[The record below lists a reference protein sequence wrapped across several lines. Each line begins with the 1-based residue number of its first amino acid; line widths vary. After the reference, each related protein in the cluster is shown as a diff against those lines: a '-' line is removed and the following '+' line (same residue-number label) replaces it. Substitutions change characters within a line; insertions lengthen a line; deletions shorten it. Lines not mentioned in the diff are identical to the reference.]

1 MTVKSIGVRNDPQ
14 KERHRKIMII
24 GVSSIV
30 FLVAFWLMKYQV
42 YALSGDVDES
52 SSALKKIYEEYDD
65 LFSQNDIVKSAV
77 RFMGMGIL
85 SLFVML
91 ADAASGLFD
100 KSFGLMDF
108 TNYTPVKKFL
118 DDWDVVWVALICVSL
133 AWLGITLVFNSDK
146 KPKVATNL
154 CVGILV
160 ITSMTWMVSQ
170 MNTLLTKD
178 IRNEILGTTSQETIY
193 SMLGNNVHDLL
204 YIDSIA
210 GLENLGETNADGEKY
225 ADVRT
230 PLNKKAWKALDI
242 NEVVFPDD
250 VKDESR
256 VIAEYHKTYLSDE
269 QGKYYSILTENYDGV
284 AWTDLLNT
292 YYYRYSID
300 WVAAMLEMIAIAI
313 IYLFFTYKVVRT
325 FYEIVFQEVLAILY
339 SANVTN
345 GQKALKI
352 LDGIK
357 DSYIIIM
364 LSLVSVR
371 LYLIATSYVASKSWG
386 GFSKGMIL
394 FFIALAVI
402 DGPNIVQKITG
413 MDAGMS
419 DGMQKLMSVMYGTN
433 AAMGLGRMAYGAGKS
448 VGSKAAG
455 LGRKFMN
462 SSESTQKEAAEAAFG
477 SGAGVASKDEENR
490 NQNDMSQDAGAQ
502 FNSVNEDNDIHQEEN
517 GSSMNQQEN
526 GSSMNQEKSGNTS
539 DPLNENVNADGRSGE
554 VNDESIAAANPD
566 KQKAD
571 TLNGMNPLGSNQ
583 DDFGTTARM
592 DKELDAKDT
601 DRSFGQEK
609 RGVLNTNSSFEKY
622 MGGSEG
628 TPSGISSGSKKSSLE
643 SGSRPS
649 SVPSSTGS
657 ISGRTSNK
665 TVNSIKKEVLKE
677 AEHKGSEE

>member
-1 MTVKSIGVRNDPQ
+1 MTVKSLGVRNDPQ
-14 KERHRKIMII
+14 KEKHRKIMII
-24 GVSSIV
+24 GMVSIV
-30 FLVAFWLMKYQV
+30 FLILLYKMQYQV
-42 YALSGDVDES
+42 YALSNDVDES
-52 SSALKKIYEEYDD
+52 ANALKKIYSEYDD
-65 LFSQNDIVKSAV
+65 LFSQNDIIKSAI
-77 RFMGMGIL
+77 RFMGIGIL
-85 SLFVML
+85 SLFVKL

-108 TNYTPVKKFL
+108 TNYEPVKKFL
-118 DDWDVVWVALICVSL
+118 EDWDVVWVALICASL
-133 AWLGITLVFNSDK
+133 GWLGVTLVFNSDK
-146 KPKVATNL
+146 KPKIATNI

-160 ITSMTWMVSQ
+160 ITSLTWIISQ

-193 SMLGNNVHDLL
+193 EMLGNNVHDLL

-230 PLNKKAWKALDI
+230 PLNKKSWKALDI
-242 NEVVFPDD
+242 NEVMFPDD

-256 VIAEYHKTYLSDE
+256 IIAEYHQNVFANE
-269 QGKYYSILTENYDGV
+269 QGIYYSTLTENYDGV

-300 WVAAMLEMIAIAI
+300 WIAAILEMLAIAI

-371 LYLIATSYVASKSWG
+371 LYLLATSYVAGKSWD
-386 GFSKGMIL
+386 GFSKGIIL

-402 DGPNIVQKITG
+402 DGPNIVQKVTG

-419 DGMQKLMSVMYGTN
+419 DGMQKIMSVMYGTN
-433 AAMGLGRMAYGAGKS
+433 AAMGLGRMAYGVGKG

-455 LGRKFMN
+455 LGKKLMN
-462 SSESTQKEAAEAAFG
+462 GGESTSKDAAKEAFEKGADAAG
-477 SGAGVASKDEENR
+477 SGNED
-490 NQNDMSQDAGAQ
+490 NQNQNNTGQDAGAQ
-502 FNSVNEDNDIHQEEN
+502 FNSVNEDNDINKEETGGNMGQEEN
-517 GSSMNQQEN
+517 GNASNS
-526 GSSMNQEKSGNTS
+526 
-539 DPLNENVNADGRSGE
+539 LNDNVNADGRSGE
-554 VNDESIAAANPD
+554 MNDETVAASNQDA
-566 KQKAD
+566 QKAA
-571 TLNGMNPLGSNQ
+571 TLNGMDPLGSGQ
-583 DDFGTTARM
+583 SDYAGSTAKM
-592 DKELDAKDT
+592 DQELDAKDA
-601 DRSFGQEK
+601 DKSFGQEK
-609 RGVLNTNSSFEKY
+609 RGVLNTNSGFEKY
-622 MGGSEG
+622 MESSKG
-628 TPSGISSGSKKSSLE
+628 TSSKANQNHGTNYKTSPTASGVRGSSGQSK
-643 SGSRPS
+643 
-649 SVPSSTGS
+649 SVS
-657 ISGRTSNK
+657 
-665 TVNSIKKEVLKE
+665 SIKKEVLKSTE
-677 AEHKGSEE
+677 QKGSDE

>member
-1 MTVKSIGVRNDPQ
+1 MTVKSLGVRNDPQ
-14 KERHRKIMII
+14 KEKHRKIMII
-24 GVSSIV
+24 GVFSIV
-30 FLVAFWLMKYQV
+30 FLFAFCQMKYQV
-42 YALSGDVDES
+42 SALSNDVDES
-52 SSALKKIYEEYDD
+52 ANALKKIYSEYDD
-65 LFSQNDIVKSAV
+65 LFSQNDIIKSAV
-77 RFMGMGIL
+77 RFMGIGIL
-85 SLFVML
+85 SLFVKL

-108 TNYTPVKKFL
+108 TNYSPVKKFL

-133 AWLGITLVFNSDK
+133 GWLGVTLVFNSDK
-146 KPKVATNL
+146 KPKVVTNL

-160 ITSMTWMVSQ
+160 VTSMTWMVSQ
-170 MNTLLTKD
+170 MNTLLTKS

-193 SMLGNNVHDLL
+193 AMLGNNVHDLL

-230 PLNKKAWKALDI
+230 PLDKKSWKALDI
-242 NEVVFPDD
+242 NEVMFPDD

-256 VIAEYHKTYLSDE
+256 IIAEYHQTVLANG
-269 QGKYYSILTENYDGV
+269 QGIYYSILNENYDGV

-300 WVAAMLEMIAIAI
+300 WIAAILEMLAIAI

-371 LYLIATSYVASKSWG
+371 LYLLATSYVSGKSWD

-402 DGPNIVQKITG
+402 DGPNIVQKVTG

-419 DGMQKLMSVMYGTN
+419 DGMQKIMSVMYGTN
-433 AAMGLGRMAYGAGKS
+433 AAMGLGRMAYGVGKG

-455 LGRKFMN
+455 LGRKLMN
-462 SSESTQKEAAEAAFG
+462 SGESTTKEAAEKAFEK
-477 SGAGVASKDEENR
+477 GAGAAASSNEN
-490 NQNDMSQDAGAQ
+490 NQNDTGQDAGAQ
-502 FNSVNEDNDIHQEEN
+502 FNSVNEDNDINQEETGGN
-517 GSSMNQQEN
+517 MGQE
-526 GSSMNQEKSGNTS
+526 GNENAS
-539 DPLNENVNADGRSGE
+539 DSLNDNVNADGRSGE
-554 VNDESIAAANPD
+554 INDEAVTATNPD
-566 KQKAD
+566 AQKAD
-571 TLNGMNPLGSNQ
+571 TLNGMNPLGSGQ
-583 DDFGTTARM
+583 SDYAGSTARM
-592 DKELDAKDT
+592 DQELDAKDA
-601 DRSFGQEK
+601 DKSFGHEK
-609 RGVLNTNSSFEKY
+609 RAVLNTSSGFGKY
-622 MGGSEG
+622 MGSSESTSPNTNRSLG
-628 TPSGISSGSKKSSLE
+628 NAHKTSSATSGAGGNLGQSGNKS
-643 SGSRPS
+643 
-649 SVPSSTGS
+649 
-657 ISGRTSNK
+657 
-665 TVNSIKKEVLKE
+665 VNSIKKEVLKQ
-677 AEHKGSEE
+677 AEQKGSDE